1 MSYQNIQSI
10 RQHMNAC
17 RQELT
22 RMRTL
27 TKEYHAFGL
36 YKCWAHCMNQCKR
49 LKADLEILAHELHW
63 LLYLWGYTRVAVTN
77 QVHSNNHLA
86 ARDRILIEGRYS
98 KS

>member
-27 TKEYHAFGL
+27 AKEYRVFKL
-36 YKCWAHCMNQCKR
+36 YKCWAYCMNQCKK

-63 LLYLWGYTRVAVTN
+63 LLYLWGYTRVQCQGDVFSTE
-77 QVHSNNHLA
+77 HLNA
-86 ARDRILIEGRYS
+86 KDKLLIGGRYS
-98 KS
+98 KT